1 MGPDGDITATI
12 DARAAYVL
20 QCASVVGAEFWRGAV
35 CAAAVGVTPAQ
46 VDAAL
51 WSLAARGVVRCA
63 AGSRW
68 RAEDTW
74 RFEDPPTAASAYDAM
89 DRRLRQRA
97 HGGVA
102 RWLQD
107 AGELDA
113 ATIGRHL
120 LQSDDP
126 RAAAPWCAEAARA
139 AMQAK
144 DYDGALAWSEHAIA
158 CGCDG
163 ATEAG
168 LRTLQVGVHDARG
181 ALDEAERCAA
191 LGFQVAPRGS
201 TEWYRAASS
210 VAVLA
215 MRRLEPDRFRA
226 LAPALDEALRDTSHG
241 IAAAGLATALY
252 PMLQAGQYALAD
264 LLLERLEEILASGEH
279 PEPTF
284 PARVFAARAIRA
296 NFGGDPRVFEEESRR
311 AARAYESYDEPRFAL
326 IHWNNVGFAQ
336 LSLGE
341 AERAAGTF
349 RSVIERATALEFQRI
364 ATSARHNLGLAL
376 LFLGRVAEASAL
388 EREVIAEADAQGD
401 AHTAAL
407 ARLYLARAQLA
418 GGAFPAARRT
428 VDEALPA
435 LRASPSGRVLGLAI
449 RAQASIA
456 TGDLAGAA
464 RDAGDGMELL
474 ATVGSVEEGEGLLR
488 LACAEALL
496 AANRTHEAVR
506 AIEEAW
512 AWLVGRAALA
522 GPKEARQRVIEGVP
536 EHARI
541 AALARRYAGAAAG

>member
-1 MGPDGDITATI
+1 
-12 DARAAYVL
+12 
-20 QCASVVGAEFWRGAV
+20 
-35 CAAAVGVTPAQ
+35 
-46 VDAAL
+46 
-51 WSLAARGVVRCA
+51 
-63 AGSRW
+63 
-68 RAEDTW
+68 
-74 RFEDPPTAASAYDAM
+74 
-89 DRRLRQRA
+89 
-97 HGGVA
+97 
-102 RWLQD
+102 
-107 AGELDA
+107 
-113 ATIGRHL
+113 
-120 LQSDDP
+120 
-126 RAAAPWCAEAARA
+126 
-139 AMQAK
+139 MQAK
-144 DYDGALAWSEHAIA
+144 DHTAALAWSERAIA
-158 CGCDG
+158 CGCDA
-163 ATEAG
+163 ATEAA

-201 TEWYRAASS
+201 AEWYRAASS

-215 MRRLEPDRFRA
+215 MRRLEPDCFRA

-264 LLLERLEEILASGEH
+264 LLL
-279 PEPTF
+279 
-284 PARVFAARAIRA
+284 V
-296 NFGGDPRVFEEESRR
+296 
-311 AARAYESYDEPRFAL
+311 
-326 IHWNNVGFAQ
+326 HWNNVGFAQ

-349 RSVIERATALEFQRI
+349 RSVIERATALAFQRI

-401 AHTAAL
+401 AHTADL

-428 VDEALPA
+428 ADEALPA

-474 ATVGSVEEGEGLLR
+474 ATVGSVDEGEGLLR
-488 LACAEALL
+488 LTCAEALL
-496 AANRTHEAVR
+496 AAGRTDEAVR

-522 GPKEARQRVIEGVP
+522 GPREARQRVIDGVP